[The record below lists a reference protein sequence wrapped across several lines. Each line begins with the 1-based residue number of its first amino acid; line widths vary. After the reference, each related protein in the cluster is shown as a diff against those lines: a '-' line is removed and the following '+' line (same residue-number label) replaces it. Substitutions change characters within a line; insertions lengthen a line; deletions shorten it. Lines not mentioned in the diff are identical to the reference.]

1 MIPDS
6 EKTQRSRN
14 ECPFGDQRFKGTC
27 ESGDQKIKRRRGV
40 E

>member
-14 ECPFGDQRFKGTC
+14 ECPFGDQPFTGTC
-27 ESGDQKIKRRRGV
+27 ESGGPENKEKERG
-40 E
+40 